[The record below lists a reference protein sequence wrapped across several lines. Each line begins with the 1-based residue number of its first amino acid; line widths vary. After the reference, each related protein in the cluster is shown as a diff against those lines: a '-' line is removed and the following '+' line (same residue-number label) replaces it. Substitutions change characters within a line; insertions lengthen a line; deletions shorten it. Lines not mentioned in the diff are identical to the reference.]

1 MEKKF
6 DEFSMR
12 EAQRLAKTD
21 AGKQLM
27 ALFQQQHGHKIPG
40 KDTDMEELKRSLATF
55 MRDPKAQAL
64 LQQIQEES
72 HGRNGR

>member
-12 EAQRLAKTD
+12 EAKRLAQTD

-27 ALFQQQHGHKIPG
+27 ALYQQQGHAAPG
-40 KDTDMEELKRSLATF
+40 KDADMEELKRSIANV

>member
-27 ALFQQQHGHKIPG
+27 ALFRQQGHTIPG
-40 KDTDMEELKRSLATF
+40 KDADMEALQHAIADF

-64 LQQIQEES
+64 IQQIQEES